1 MATLTSTGVGSGLDV
16 GTIVS
21 SLMSLEKQPLTKLQA
36 AASTIQT
43 QLSAF
48 GSLKSQLASFGDIAT
63 RLSSASGWN
72 PLTATSSNS
81 DAVSVSAGTGAVAG
95 RYRLEVQQLAQAQSL
110 ASAPFAGGATSVV
123 GTGSLTFTVGST
135 SGTSFTP
142 TAGATPVTVTI
153 DSAHQSLSGVRD
165 AINAASAGVTAS
177 IVGTGASARLVLR
190 TPDGDAHSV
199 KITASDDDGNATDA
213 AGLSALA
220 FDPAAGAG
228 SGRNLTQTQA
238 AQDAKFTLDGLAQAS
253 STNSPADVLAGV
265 TLTLTQV
272 TTAPVDVTVA
282 VDTASVR
289 RNVTD
294 FVNAYN
300 ATAKLLAQDTQ
311 VDPAGKNRGPLQA
324 DSTAEGLQ
332 YALRGMLF
340 GAVTGL
346 GSPNSLSAAGI
357 ELQRDGTLKINDS
370 KLTPLLSTPQSLS
383 RLFAQAQAGSD
394 TSTRGIALRFK
405 EWAGGFTSDA
415 GILSARITGLKSRV
429 DANQKRQDAM
439 QDRLVATEA
448 RLRKQYQ
455 TLDTQMSS
463 LNAQMARMRSSLGIS
478 SS

>member
-1 MATLTSTGVGSGLDV
+1 MATLTSTGIGSGLDV

-36 AASTIQT
+36 SASTIQT

-48 GSLKSQLASFGDIAT
+48 GALKSQLASFGDIAT
-63 RLSSASGWN
+63 RLASPGTWSPLSAASSD
-72 PLTATSSNS
+72 S
-81 DAVSVSAGTGAVAG
+81 DAISVTAGTSAAAG
-95 RYRLEVQQLAQAQSL
+95 RYRLEVQQLAQSQSL
-110 ASAPFAGGATSVV
+110 ASAPFASAAASVV
-123 GTGSLTFTVGST
+123 GTGSLTFTVGT
-135 SGTSFTP
+135 ASGASFTP
-142 TAGATPVTVTI
+142 AAGSTPVTVAI
-153 DSAHQSLSGVRD
+153 DSAHQTLSGVRD

-177 IVGTGASARLVLR
+177 IVGTGSSARLVLR
-190 TPDGDAHSV
+190 TPDGAAHSV
-199 KITASDDDGNATDA
+199 KVTASDADGNDTDA
-213 AGLSALA
+213 SGLSALA
-220 FDPAAGAG
+220 FDPAGTAG

-238 AQDAKFTLDGLAQAS
+238 AQDARFTLDGLAQTS
-253 STNSPADVLAGV
+253 ETNTPSEVLAGV
-265 TLTLTQV
+265 SLTLRQV
-272 TTAPVDVTVA
+272 TTAAVDVTVS

-340 GAVTGL
+340 GGVTGL

-370 KLTPLLSTPQSLS
+370 KLTPLLSAPQSLA
-383 RLFAQAQAGSD
+383 RLFAQAQSGSD
-394 TSTRGIALRFK
+394 ASTRGIAVRFK
-405 EWAGGFTSDA
+405 EWASGFTADG

-429 DANQKRQDAM
+429 DDNQKRQDAM

-455 TLDTQMSS
+455 QLDTQMSS
-463 LNAQMARMRSSLGIS
+463 LNAQMARMRSSLGLNGS
-478 SS
+478 